1 MTTPKAN
8 NLFSASPLSPRSP
21 FPPFFST
28 PRWSLYSSPRREK
41 RTFFLNISTSSLEL
55 ETESS
60 FYAPR
65 CSVLGGVWRKSW
77 SCSSRRR
84 SLLRAR
90 CFSCSSKSSSFFY
103 DVFTF
108 CAVAWSNSRE
118 KKKCD
123 QINDE
128 RCERKEWWIFFA
140 LFSFFLPFLVSLS
153 FCSFLAS
160 GKSFFLSFF
169 RRASIRCFRTKIKTT
184 GALCALFL
192 SLFSRITP
200 IYAQK
205 GKR

>member
-103 DVFTF
+103 DVCTR
-108 CAVAWSNSRE
+108 AVAWSNSRE

-140 LFSFFLPFLVSLS
+140 LFSFFLLFLVSRSLFALFS
-153 FCSFLAS
+153 QAARVF
-160 GKSFFLSFF
+160 FFLSFEEHQF
-169 RRASIRCFRTKIKTT
+169 GVFVQKLKRPVLF
-184 GALCALFL
+184 ALSFFL
-192 SLFSRITP
+192 CSHE
-200 IYAQK
+200 
-205 GKR
+205 

>member
-1 MTTPKAN
+1 MTTPKA

-28 PRWSLYSSPRREK
+28 QRLSLYSSPRREK
-41 RTFFLNISTSSLEL
+41 RMFFLNISTSSLEL

-77 SCSSRRR
+77 SCSSHRR
-84 SLLRAR
+84 SLRAR
-90 CFSCSSKSSSFFY
+90 CFSSSKSSSFFY
-103 DVFTF
+103 DVFT

-128 RCERKEWWIFFA
+128 RCERSDEYFLLFFLFFYFFVSLSLFA
-140 LFSFFLPFLVSLS
+140 LFSQAAVF
-153 FCSFLAS
+153 
-160 GKSFFLSFF
+160 FFLSNIN
-169 RRASIRCFRTKIKTT
+169 SV
-184 GALCALFL
+184 
-192 SLFSRITP
+192 FS
-200 IYAQK
+200 YK
-205 GKR
+205 N